1 MIVILSL
8 YLQMSLE
15 AACNIMTPDKT
26 ASHGNDS
33 EDTIS
38 PGTPTKE
45 LKGGS
50 LDDIK
55 DIYVEVDQRRVVFDE
70 DVKRHVEI
78 DELEQVSIAIEKQHA
93 EEELSRL
100 KSRFE
105 KWKKDYKARLR
116 GTKARLRLNGHRNW
130 CGKKSF

>member
-1 MIVILSL
+1 
-8 YLQMSLE
+8 MSLE
-15 AACNIMTPDKT
+15 AACNTM
-26 ASHGNDS
+26 
-33 EDTIS
+33 S
-38 PGTPTKE
+38 PGTPQPKD
-45 LKGGS
+45 LNGGS
-50 LDDIK
+50 LNDVK

-70 DVKRHVEI
+70 DVKRHVEM
-78 DELEQVSIAIEKQHA
+78 ELERESIAMNKQHA
-93 EEELSRL
+93 EEELTRL